1 MDNHFLKGD
10 LLTIDQIKEIKET
23 FRILSVKTEDE
34 QNPFVLPT
42 SELKLAMM
50 GLGLS
55 PTNDEIER
63 ILNQLKLFKK
73 INQENELPFLSYN
86 DFYEIVYFRLAN
98 KPYETDCKKTFNL
111 ISGGKEEIKKN
122 DIELLSQHFHEKLK
136 DDYISKLFATA
147 DCDDDGK
154 ISHNDFISLL
164 KHTNYI

>member
-73 INQENELPFLSYN
+73 
-86 DFYEIVYFRLAN
+86 
-98 KPYETDCKKTFNL
+98 
-111 ISGGKEEIKKN
+111 
-122 DIELLSQHFHEKLK
+122 
-136 DDYISKLFATA
+136 
-147 DCDDDGK
+147 
-154 ISHNDFISLL
+154 
-164 KHTNYI
+164 